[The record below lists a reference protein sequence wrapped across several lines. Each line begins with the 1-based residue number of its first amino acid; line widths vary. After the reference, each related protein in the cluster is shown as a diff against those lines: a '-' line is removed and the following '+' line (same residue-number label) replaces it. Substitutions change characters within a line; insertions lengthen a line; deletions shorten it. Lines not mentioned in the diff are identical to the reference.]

1 MFCRRNVSHIMLFIS
16 RVHNFR
22 ALPLKLWTLVHIQVE
37 KFQGVTLTLSTL
49 VTGIKFS
56 YLPWMWFT
64 KKTKLSPTEHS
75 SWMASNT
82 SLLHWKSLVLLIYT
96 ALVHQC
102 HMYSLVTLLQLV
114 ITIYIYITFCSS
126 CVTVLITVQTH
137 ATGSLNR
144 DA

>member
-22 ALPLKLWTLVHIQVE
+22 ALN
-37 KFQGVTLTLSTL
+37 SCSY
-49 VTGIKFS
+49 TGRKVSRCYIDTVYTCNWHKIFVIAM
-56 YLPWMWFT
+56 PVIHKNM
-64 KKTKLSPTEHS
+64 KLSPTEHS

-96 ALVHQC
+96 ALVHQG
-102 HMYSLVTLLQLV
+102 HMYSLVTLLQLF
-114 ITIYIYITFCSS
+114 ITITFCSS

-137 ATGSLNR
+137 ATGSLNC